1 MNVRILVLTLL
12 AGLPLA
18 ASAMPPGPSSRAQAT
33 TEAWLQLQPS
43 GEKASDKAQSSTAR
57 EHDKSMER
65 WLKVYDY
72 KIPEVF
78 KWEKMSSG
86 SSGGSGGN

>member
-1 MNVRILVLTLL
+1 MKVRFLTSMLL

-18 ASAMPPGPSSRAQAT
+18 ASAMPPGPSSPQQAV
-33 TEAWLQLQPS
+33 TEAWVQLQPS
-43 GEKASDKAQSSTAR
+43 GEKASAKAQNSTPR
-57 EHDKSMER
+57 EYDKSMER
-65 WLKVYDY
+65 WIKVYDY

-86 SSGGSGGN
+86 GSGGSK

>member
-1 MNVRILVLTLL
+1 MNVKVLSLLL
-12 AGLPLA
+12 AGLPLV
-18 ASAMPPGPSSRAQAT
+18 ASAMPPGPSSPPQAA

-43 GEKASDKAQSSTAR
+43 GRQASTTVQNSTPR
-57 EHDKSMER
+57 EYDKSMER
-65 WLKVYDY
+65 WMKVYDY

-86 SSGGSGGN
+86 GAGGSK

>member
-1 MNVRILVLTLL
+1 MKTRRFALVLL

-18 ASAMPPGPSSRAQAT
+18 ASAIPPGPSSPPQAV

-43 GEKASDKAQSSTAR
+43 GQKASAKAQNSTPR
-57 EHDKSMER
+57 EYDKSMER

-86 SSGGSGGN
+86 SSGGAGGN